1 MVYVHA
7 GPTVALTP
15 EAPAFRY
22 ADFSF
27 DVARD
32 RLIAVQEYHPNN
44 SPSDVVNTLVAIPLT
59 GTPALG
65 NDGLVTHT
73 TLASGCDFYS
83 NPRVSPDGSRLACVV
98 NMQGCPPAGCGTTF
112 VDTITLLLIVYC
124 PIQPDTCAGTTRTCR
139 GTRLRWR
146 WPRVRM
152 PLTACTPCSARR
164 ALTAFVVSSGVYL
177 RTVNEDGTYVCKL
190 WVLTPRSHA

>member
-1 MVYVHA
+1 MVYVRT

-65 NDGLVTHT
+65 DDGLVTHT

-83 NPRVSPDGSRLACVV
+83 NPRVSPDGTRLACVV
-98 NMQGCPPAGCGTTF
+98 NVQGCPPAGCATSVDCVLSHTTRY
-112 VDTITLLLIVYC
+112 VCWNHPNMPWDKTALAVASCAYAPYRVHTLLC
-124 PIQPDTCAGTTRTCR
+124 KTRPDCVCCFIGGLLADSQR
-139 GTRLRWR
+139 GWDVRLQA
-146 WPRVRM
+146 V
-152 PLTACTPCSARR
+152 
-164 ALTAFVVSSGVYL
+164 GV
-177 RTVNEDGTYVCKL
+177 DA
-190 WVLTPRSHA
+190 S